1 MTDVVG
7 AFFRGEEVQ
16 AAADEIPEGVD
27 GSGLGLPQQF
37 FEFGECHLDWIEIG
51 AVGRQEQE
59 VSAGAGDEARCFI
72 VLMARQIVEDHRI
85 ALTQHGNEDL
95 LDIGKETLGVDRSV
109 EHKGC
114 NQALAGEAREKRR
127 RLPMTVRRMAEGAC
141 ADVGPGVTTRHCR
154 RRPGLVEEDQPAA
167 KALLRA
173 PPRFPALSDV
183 GTILF
188 AGAHGFF

>member
-16 AAADEIPEGVD
+16 SAADEIPEGID

-37 FEFGECHLDWIEIG
+37 FEFGESHLDRIEIG

-59 VSAGAGDEARCFI
+59 ARAGAGDQTRGLI
-72 VLMARQIVEDHRI
+72 VLMARQIVEDHGV
-85 ALTQHGNEDL
+85 ALAQNGDQDL
-95 LDIGKETLGVDRSV
+95 LDIGEEALGIDRPV
-109 EHKGC
+109 EHKGR
-114 NQALAGEAREKRR
+114 NQPLAGEAGKKRR
-127 RLPMTVRRMAEGAC
+127 RFPMTVRRVAEGAC

-154 RRPGLVEEDQPAA
+154 RRPSLVEENQPATE
-167 KALLRA
+167 ALLRA
-173 PPRFPALSDV
+173 PPRFPPLSDV